1 MTYQPVRHCPY
12 IDNYYST
19 FPFSVK
25 RLSKR
30 PKKIKQYI
38 FNDTPYSGC
47 SLRRRK
53 PIYRFFYLLSYCG
66 R

>member
-1 MTYQPVRHCPY
+1 MVYRSVRHCPY
-12 IDNYYST
+12 IDTYYST
-19 FPFSVK
+19 FLFSVK
-25 RLSKR
+25 MIFER
-30 PKKIKQYI
+30 PKNIKQYK
-38 FNDTPYSGC
+38 FSDTPYSGC